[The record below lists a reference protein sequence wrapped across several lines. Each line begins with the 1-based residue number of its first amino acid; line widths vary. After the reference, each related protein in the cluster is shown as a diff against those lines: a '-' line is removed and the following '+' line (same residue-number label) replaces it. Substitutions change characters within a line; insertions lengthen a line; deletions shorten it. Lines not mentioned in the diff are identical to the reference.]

1 VSRQE
6 AAAVDVV
13 GGIYEAAL
21 EPAKWPR
28 VLSQVASHLDA
39 TSAAAIV
46 IDIDQD
52 EVGFATVAGMD
63 PRALQDYTD
72 YYVGVD
78 PWNVYLDAHESGRP
92 YVSQAVMD
100 DRAFER
106 TEFCRD
112 FLRQYDI
119 FHAMGGF
126 AVRAPSPRGFGAAS
140 EVGPSPC
147 GCGPASGLVFLV
159 GVQRPRARGPFG
171 AEELRRMNLLFPHLE
186 RAARIHRQ
194 LMQVGGLRDGLTA
207 ALDRMPLA
215 AILCDRLGR
224 AVWLNRAA
232 EEMLR
237 RGDGLRVREG
247 RVEAAAGNGVSAE
260 LRRLI
265 AGAAAEGLHVK
276 RSGAPRPDAGIDEAG
291 GTLHL
296 PRPWPARPLAAMVT
310 PLPMPA
316 SAIDIAL
323 DATRPAALL
332 LINDPDRAVQFP
344 TDRLARAF
352 GLTGAEAKLAAALA
366 TGSSLSAYAEAAQI
380 TIGTARWYL
389 KQALAKT
396 GAHRQSELVRHVI
409 TAVGPMAAGA

>member
-1 VSRQE
+1 MSRQE
-6 AAAVDVV
+6 AAADVV

-28 VLSQVASHLDA
+28 VLSQVATHLGA

-46 IDIDQD
+46 IDIEQD
-52 EVGFATVAGMD
+52 EVGFASVAGMD

-78 PWNVYLDAHESGRP
+78 PWNVYLNAHDSGRP
-92 YVSQAVMD
+92 YLSQAVMD

-112 FLRQYDI
+112 FLRRYDI

-126 AVRAPSPRGFGAAS
+126 AVRNGTT
-140 EVGPSPC
+140 
-147 GCGPASGLVFLV
+147 VFLC
-159 GVQRPRARGPFG
+159 GVQRPKLRGAFG
-171 AEELRRMNLLFPHLE
+171 TDDLRRMSLLFPHLE
-186 RAARIHRQ
+186 RAARVHRR
-194 LMQVGGLRDGLTA
+194 LTQVGGLKDGLTA
-207 ALDRMPLA
+207 ALDRMPVA

-224 AVWLNRAA
+224 AVWLNRPA
-232 EEMLR
+232 EEMAS
-237 RGDGLRVREG
+237 RGDGLRVRDG
-247 RVEAAAGNGVSAE
+247 RVEAAAGNGVSAA

-265 AGAAAEGLHVK
+265 AGAADGLH
-276 RSGAPRPDAGIDEAG
+276 APRG
-291 GTLHL
+291 GASNGNGSAAAIEETGRLLHL
-296 PRPWPARPLAAMVT
+296 PRPWPGRPLAAMVT
-310 PLPMPA
+310 PLPIPA
-316 SAIDIAL
+316 SPIDIAF
-323 DATRPAALL
+323 DAARPAALL
-332 LINDPDRAVQFP
+332 LVNDPDRAVQFP
-344 TDRLARAF
+344 TDRLAQAF

-366 TGSSLSAYAEAAQI
+366 TGTSLSAYAETAQI

>member
-1 VSRQE
+1 MSRQE

-21 EPAKWPR
+21 EPAKWPCA
-28 VLSQVASHLDA
+28 LSQVATHLDA

-46 IDIDQD
+46 IDVEQD
-52 EVGFATVAGMD
+52 EVGFAAVAGMD

-78 PWNVYLDAHESGRP
+78 PWNAYLGAHESGRP

-126 AVRAPSPRGFGAAS
+126 AVRSGAM
-140 EVGPSPC
+140 
-147 GCGPASGLVFLV
+147 VFLC
-159 GVQRPRARGPFG
+159 GVQRPKPRGAFG

-186 RAARIHRQ
+186 RAARIHRR

-237 RGDGLRVREG
+237 TGDGLRVREG
-247 RVEAAAGNGVSAE
+247 RIEAAAGNGVSAE

-265 AGAAAEGLHVK
+265 AGAAADGLHVE
-276 RSGAPRPDAGIDEAG
+276 RRGALRTDAGTKEAG
-291 GTLHL
+291 GLLHL
-296 PRPWPARPLAAMVT
+296 PRPWPQRHLAVMVT
-310 PLPMPA
+310 PLPIAA
-316 SAIDIAL
+316 SPIDIAL
-323 DATRPAALL
+323 DATRPAAML

-344 TDRLARAF
+344 TDRLAEAF

-366 TGSSLSAYAEAAQI
+366 TGTSLSAYAEAAQI

>member
-28 VLSQVASHLDA
+28 ALSRVASHLDA

-46 IDIDQD
+46 IDIEQD
-52 EVGFATVAGMD
+52 EVGFASVAGMD

-78 PWNVYLDAHESGRP
+78 PWNVYLGAHDSGRP
-92 YVSQAVMD
+92 YVSQAVME
-100 DRAFER
+100 DRAFEH

-112 FLRQYDI
+112 FLRQHDI

-126 AVRAPSPRGFGAAS
+126 AVR
-140 EVGPSPC
+140 GPSPC
-147 GCGPASGLVFLV
+147 GFGPASGLVFLV
-159 GVQRPRARGPFG
+159 GVQRPKQRGAFG
-171 AEELRRMNLLFPHLE
+171 TDDLRRMSQLFPHLE
-186 RAARIHRQ
+186 RAARIHRR

-224 AVWLNRAA
+224 IVWLNRPA
-232 EEMLR
+232 EEMVGH
-237 RGDGLRVREG
+237 GDGLRVRDG
-247 RVEAAAGNGVSAE
+247 RLEAAAGNGVSAE

-265 AGAAAEGLHVK
+265 AGAAADGLHAPCAA
-276 RSGAPRPDAGIDEAG
+276 RSDAEIEEAG
-291 GTLHL
+291 GLLHL

-310 PLPMPA
+310 PLSVPVSP
-316 SAIDIAL
+316 IDIAL

-344 TDRLARAF
+344 TDRLARTF
-352 GLTGAEAKLAAALA
+352 GLTGAEAKLCAALA
-366 TGSSLSAYAEAAQI
+366 TGTTLSAYAEAAEI

-396 GAHRQSELVRHVI
+396 GAHRQSDLVRHVL
-409 TAVGPMAAGA
+409 TAVGPMTVGA

>member
-1 VSRQE
+1 VSRQD
-6 AAAVDVV
+6 AAADVV

-21 EPAKWPR
+21 EPAQWPHALGR
-28 VLSQVASHLDA
+28 VASHLDA

-46 IDIDQD
+46 IDIEQD
-52 EVGFATVAGMD
+52 EVGFAAVAGMD

-78 PWNVYLDAHESGRP
+78 PWNAYLGAHPSGRP
-92 YVSQAVMD
+92 YLSQAVMD
-100 DRAFER
+100 DGAFER

-112 FLRQYDI
+112 FLRRYEM

-126 AVRAPSPRGFGAAS
+126 AVRAPSPRGFGAA
-140 EVGPSPC
+140 G
-147 GCGPASGLVFLV
+147 GLVFLV
-159 GVQRPRARGPFG
+159 GVQRPKARGGFS
-171 AEELRRMNLLFPHLE
+171 AEELRCMSLLFPHLE
-186 RAARIHRQ
+186 RAARIHRRLTQ
-194 LMQVGGLRDGLTA
+194 AGGLADGLTA

-215 AILCDRLGR
+215 AILCDRTAR
-224 AVWLNRAA
+224 ALWLNRPA
-232 EEMLR
+232 EEMAR
-237 RGDGLRVREG
+237 RGDGLRLVQG

-265 AGAAAEGLHVK
+265 AGAAADGLHV
-276 RSGAPRPDAGIDEAG
+276 RRCGAAGGRFEIEEAG
-291 GTLHL
+291 GLLPL
-296 PRPWPARPLAAMVT
+296 PRPWPLRPLAAIVT
-310 PLPMPA
+310 PLPVAA
-316 SAIDIAL
+316 SPIDIAL

-332 LINDPDRAVQFP
+332 LINDPDRAVQLP
-344 TDRLARAF
+344 TDRLAKAF

-366 TGSSLSAYAEAAQI
+366 TGTSLSAYAETAQI

-409 TAVGPMAAGA
+409 TAVGPMTVGA

>member
-1 VSRQE
+1 VSRQQ
-6 AAAVDVV
+6 AAADVV

-21 EPAKWPR
+21 EPTQWPHALGR
-28 VLSQVASHLDA
+28 VASHLDA

-46 IDIDQD
+46 IDVEQD
-52 EVGFATVAGMD
+52 EVGFAAVAGMD
-63 PRALQDYTD
+63 PGALQDYAD
-72 YYVGVD
+72 YYVGID
-78 PWNVYLDAHESGRP
+78 PWNAYLSAHAGGRP
-92 YVSQAVMD
+92 YLSQAVMD

-112 FLRQYDI
+112 FLQRYEM

-126 AVRAPSPRGFGAAS
+126 AVRSGAM
-140 EVGPSPC
+140 
-147 GCGPASGLVFLV
+147 VFLC
-159 GVQRPRARGPFG
+159 GVQRPRQREAFG
-171 AEELRRMNLLFPHLE
+171 AEELRRMTQLFPHLE
-186 RAARIHRQ
+186 RAARIHRR
-194 LMQVGGLRDGLTA
+194 LMQAGGLADGLTA

-215 AILCDRLGR
+215 AILCDRIAR
-224 AVWLNRAA
+224 AVWLNRPA
-232 EEMLR
+232 EEMAR
-237 RGDGLRVREG
+237 RGDGLRLVQG

-265 AGAAAEGLHVK
+265 AGAAADGLHV
-276 RSGAPRPDAGIDEAG
+276 RQRGASNSSFAIEEAG
-291 GTLHL
+291 GLL
-296 PRPWPARPLAAMVT
+296 PLARPWPLRPLAAMVT

-316 SAIDIAL
+316 SPIDIAL

-332 LINDPDRAVQFP
+332 LINDPDRAVQLP
-344 TDRLARAF
+344 TDRLAQAF

-366 TGSSLSAYAEAAQI
+366 TGTSLSAYAETAQI

-409 TAVGPMAAGA
+409 TAVGPMQAGA